1 MVRIMKKMNIFY
13 LIICILLFL
22 LTLTMIIPIL
32 NIVALSFSAA
42 DRVGEVKGFTIIPK
56 GFSLMNYQVLLS
68 NSKVVKSLFNSVFIT
83 AIGTFLNL
91 LLTSVSAYV
100 LTRDNLKGKSIL
112 MGIMILVM
120 VLDPGI
126 VPEFLVIKKIN
137 LIGSYWSVILYKAV
151 NVYYLIIMMRFFED
165 IPKSLVEASRV
176 DGAGHLTILFK
187 IFLPLAKAAMATI
200 GLFYAVFHW
209 NEYFRASIYLDQ
221 AKWPLQVVLR
231 QFVVLNDTSSIV
243 GVNSLLTYNEAA
255 RLNYDAL
262 QAGTI
267 VVAIVPILLLYP
279 LILKYY
285 TKGTMEGGVKE

>member
-1 MVRIMKKMNIFY
+1 MVRIMKKINIVY

-42 DRVGEVKGFTIIPK
+42 DRVGEVGGFTIIPK
-56 GFSLMNYQVLLS
+56 GFSLMNYKVLLS
-68 NSKVVKSLFNSVFIT
+68 NSKVVMSLFNAVFIT
-83 AIGTFLNL
+83 VIGTLLNL
-91 LLTSVSAYV
+91 LLTSISAYV
-100 LTRDNLKGKSIL
+100 LTRDNLKGKSIF
-112 MGIMILVM
+112 MGILILVM

-126 VPEFLVIKKIN
+126 VPEFLMIKKIN
-137 LIGSYWSVILYKAV
+137 LMGSYWSVILYKAV

-243 GVNSLLTYNEAA
+243 GVNSLLTYDEAA

>member
-1 MVRIMKKMNIFY
+1 
-13 LIICILLFL
+13 
-22 LTLTMIIPIL
+22 MIIPIL
-32 NIVALSFSAA
+32 NIVALSFSAS
-42 DRVGEVKGFTIIPK
+42 DRVGEVGGLTIMPK
-56 GFSLMNYQVLLS
+56 GFSLINYQVLLS
-68 NSKVVKSLFNSVFIT
+68 NSMVVMSLFNAFLIT
-83 AIGTFLNL
+83 IVGTFLNL
-91 LLTSVSAYV
+91 LLTSTSAYV

-112 MGIMILVM
+112 MGILILVM

-126 VPEFLVIKKIN
+126 VPEFLMIKKIN
-137 LIGSYWSVILYKAV
+137 LMGSYWSVILYKAV

-176 DGAGHLTILFK
+176 DGAGHLTILFR

-243 GVNSLLTYNEAA
+243 GVNSLLTYDEAA
-255 RLNYDAL
+255 RLSYDAL

-267 VVAIVPILLLYP
+267 VVAMVPILLLYP